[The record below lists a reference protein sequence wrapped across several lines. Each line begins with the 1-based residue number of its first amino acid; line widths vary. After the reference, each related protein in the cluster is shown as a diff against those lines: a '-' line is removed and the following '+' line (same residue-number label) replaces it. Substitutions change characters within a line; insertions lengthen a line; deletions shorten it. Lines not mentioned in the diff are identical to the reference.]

1 MTESE
6 GCTEAWGGWVD
17 CGCTG
22 SEGVDAEPS
31 LWPDF
36 SGAAGGVVSSVLLPE
51 DTGREVDVELRR
63 PPNDKVGKDAER
75 EGATEV
81 DVGAADDTEL
91 LLVCWFPNEKLG
103 LPPARGAPPKL
114 KIPEGPVLVRGKL
127 PKTAAEE
134 LLVFTFGAETGGAV
148 AGVTEDVAVGS
159 TGFPNTEVLG
169 KLNPE
174 GLAGWPPAR
183 FVEEALL
190 TGFVASSAWPTRS
203 PEKLPSV
210 SPARELGNRSSPSM
224 DGGVSNLLEAVD
236 TVTAEGAT
244 GLLLDGAESP
254 GGAGVTEVLA
264 ADVAPARGEFP
275 GMVSLKGLLPPPN
288 ENDSSWFDSLLGG
301 AVPGA
306 AVKLEDGVGVIVP
319 KVKGPDGANEKGL
332 LSCPTADE
340 VEVAADSVLA
350 VPGPEVLSPEDK

>member
-6 GCTEAWGGWVD
+6 GCREAWGGWVG

-22 SEGVDAEPS
+22 SEGVDTETS

-36 SGAAGGVVSSVLLPE
+36 SGAAGGVVSSALLPE
-51 DTGREVDVELRR
+51 DAGREVDVELRR

-91 LLVCWFPNEKLG
+91 LLLVCWFPNEKLA
-103 LPPARGAPPKL
+103 LPAAREAPPKL

-134 LLVFTFGAETGGAV
+134 LLVFTFAAETGAAV

-183 FVEEALL
+183 FVEEALV
-190 TGFVASSAWPTRS
+190 TGFVESSAWPTRS

-210 SPARELGNRSSPSM
+210 SPARELGNRSSPSL

-236 TVTAEGAT
+236 TVFAEGTA

-254 GGAGVTEVLA
+254 GGAGVREVLA
-264 ADVAPARGEFP
+264 ADVAPVRGEFP
-275 GMVSLKGLLPPPN
+275 GRFSQKGLPPPPN
-288 ENDSSWFDSLLGG
+288 ENGSSWFDSLVGG
-301 AVPGA
+301 AVPSEKKEPG
-306 AVKLEDGVGVIVP
+306 
-319 KVKGPDGANEKGL
+319 KGL
-332 LSCPTADE
+332 D
-340 VEVAADSVLA
+340 LA
-350 VPGPEVLSPEDK
+350 KYESSHFHYLHF